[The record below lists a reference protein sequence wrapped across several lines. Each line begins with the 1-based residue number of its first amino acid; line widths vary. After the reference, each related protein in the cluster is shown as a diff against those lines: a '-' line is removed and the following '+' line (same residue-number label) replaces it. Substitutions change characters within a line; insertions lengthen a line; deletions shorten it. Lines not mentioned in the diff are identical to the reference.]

1 MSRAKRHH
9 QVPRFYL
16 TNFADPKD
24 RVRVFDRT
32 GGKVFNVPVA
42 NVAVESNLY
51 TVRGEAGHPSDV
63 AERAFAGFEGVVAE
77 RLPLLLEPRPSI
89 SERDRWVI
97 AQFVA
102 LQHLRTAAFR
112 DLLADAFDLRNRF
125 DTEANV
131 AGDPPERVERFIR
144 KRYGEAT
151 ENLRQQV
158 REVAADPSRAF
169 RLSNEDW
176 LAQSFPLVPYI
187 AELLLARR
195 WWLVD
200 ASERAFLTCDDPVG
214 LVADPHIPDPGVGFR
229 TAALVVLP
237 LSPYRTLVME
247 GKGTGALSV
256 APATR
261 GLITEINRRVAGGAT
276 RQIFYHPKS
285 NPLEGIQIRPGG
297 LTAHVNGMPVARGER
312 SYDRIREQFMPRVR
326 QLREE
331 IRAARGSHSGSTMSL
346 EPLGNGTKVEG

>member
-1 MSRAKRHH
+1 MGYRKLFPPRTTKLNPGLHDNGEATPMSRAKRHH

-16 TNFADPKD
+16 ANFADPKD

-32 GGKVFNVPVA
+32 GGKAFNAPLA

-51 TVRGEAGHPSDV
+51 TVQGEDGHPSDV
-63 AERAFAGFEGVVAE
+63 AERAFADFEGVVAE

-89 SERDRWVI
+89 SGRDRWVI

-102 LQHLRTAAFR
+102 LQHIRTARFR
-112 DLLADAFDLRNRF
+112 DFLADAFDLRNRF

-131 AGDPPERVERFIR
+131 AGDPPEMVERFIR
-144 KRYGEAT
+144 KRYDEAT
-151 ENLRQQV
+151 EDLRQQV

-176 LAQSFPLVPYI
+176 LARSFPLVPYI
-187 AELLLARR
+187 AALLLARR

-200 ASERAFLTCDDPVG
+200 ADERTFLTCDDPVA
-214 LVADPHIPDPGVGFR
+214 LVADPHVPGLGVGFR

-247 GKGTGALSV
+247 GKDTGALSV
-256 APATR
+256 APGTP
-261 GLITEINRRVAGGAT
+261 GSDQGDQPAGGGGSDAANLLPS
-276 RQIFYHPKS
+276 QVEPAGWHP
-285 NPLEGIQIRPGG
+285 
-297 LTAHVNGMPVARGER
+297 T
-312 SYDRIREQFMPRVR
+312 
-326 QLREE
+326 
-331 IRAARGSHSGSTMSL
+331 
-346 EPLGNGTKVEG
+346 